1 MQLPDHILLTDEML
15 APLARAHHI
24 ATSQITPLP
33 DTGITNKMY
42 RFGEHLMLRVPRNH
56 PYLFDLLRK
65 EARVV
70 PAARA
75 VGVHTPA
82 IVAFDDSCSVLPAPY
97 SLYERVPG
105 ETLGLLDLEPEATPE
120 VWRALGRDLALLH
133 SQITPEALPPEE
145 LGRCKDLRADLK
157 QLANAG
163 HFTLMEARWFERL
176 LDRLAPYALA
186 ALPQHFLHGDTQST
200 NLMVQP
206 ESLDYLAVLDWGS
219 SGWGDPA
226 WDFVGI
232 PLRAIP
238 CMLEGHR
245 QIAPLDADETAEA
258 RILWRQF
265 QIALW
270 SFSREPQPDHS
281 WGERPAAMLIEIM
294 RFLLESPDPRWKA
307 LLW

>member
-1 MQLPDHILLTDEML
+1 VRVSCPGGLQAWISTD
-15 APLARAHHI
+15 
-24 ATSQITPLP
+24 QITPLR
-33 DTGITNKMY
+33 DIGITNKMY
-42 RFGEHLMLRVPRNH
+42 RFGDHLMLRVPRNH

-82 IVAFDDSCSVLPAPY
+82 IVAFDDSCTVLPAPY
-97 SLYERVPG
+97 SLYERVAG

-133 SQITPEALPPEE
+133 TQITLEALPPEE
-145 LGRCKDLRADLK
+145 LGHCDDLRANLE
-157 QLANAG
+157 QLASAG

-186 ALPQHFLHGDTQST
+186 ALPPRFLHGDTQST
-200 NLMVQP
+200 NLMVRPDTLEYQ
-206 ESLDYLAVLDWGS
+206 AVLDWGGC
-219 SGWGDPA
+219 GWGDPA

-232 PLRAIP
+232 PLRAVP
-238 CMLEGHR
+238 FMLEGHR
-245 QIAPLDADETAEA
+245 QIAPLDADETTEA

-270 SFSREPQPDHS
+270 SFSREPQPEHS

>member
-1 MQLPDHILLTDEML
+1 MRLPDHIELADEML
-15 APLARAHHI
+15 ATLAQFHHI
-24 ATSQITPLP
+24 SLVQITPLP
-33 DTGITNKMY
+33 DVGITNNMY
-42 RFGEHLMLRVPRNH
+42 RFGEHLMLRIPRNH

-75 VGVHTPA
+75 AGVHTPA
-82 IVAFDDSCSVLPAPY
+82 LVAFDDTCAVLPAPY
-97 SLYERVPG
+97 SLYERVAG
-105 ETLGLLDLEPEATPE
+105 ETLGLLDLEPEATPG

-133 SQITPEALPPEE
+133 TEITPEALPPEE
-145 LGRCKDLRADLK
+145 LGRCSDPRANLE
-157 QLANAG
+157 QLASAG

-176 LDRLAPYALA
+176 LERLAPYALA
-186 ALPQHFLHGDTQST
+186 ALPPRFLHGDTQST
-200 NLMVQP
+200 NLMVRSG
-206 ESLDYLAVLDWGS
+206 SLEYLAVLDWGS

-226 WDFVGI
+226 WDFAGM
-232 PLRAIP
+232 PLRAVPFI
-238 CMLEGHR
+238 LEGHR

>member
-1 MQLPDHILLTDEML
+1 MRLPDHILLTDEVL
-15 APLARAHHI
+15 AALARLHHI
-24 ATSQITPLP
+24 SVDQITPLP
-33 DTGITNKMY
+33 DIGITNKMY
-42 RFGEHLMLRVPRNH
+42 RFGNHLMLRVPRNH

-75 VGVHTPA
+75 AGVHTPA
-82 IVAFDDSCSVLPAPY
+82 IVTFDDSCDMLPAPY
-97 SLYERVPG
+97 SLYERVHG

-145 LGRCKDLRADLK
+145 LGQCDDLRADLNH
-157 QLANAG
+157 LASAG

-176 LDRLAPYALA
+176 LDQLASYALA
-186 ALPQHFLHGDTQST
+186 NIPQRFLHGDTQST
-200 NLMVQP
+200 NLMVRP
-206 ESLDYLAVLDWGS
+206 KSLEYLAVLDWGS

-232 PLRAIP
+232 PLRAVP
-238 CMLEGHR
+238 FMLEGHR
-245 QIAPLDADETAEA
+245 QVAPLDADETAEA

-270 SFSREPQPDHS
+270 SFRREPQPDLS

-294 RFLLESPDPRWKA
+294 RFLLEYPDPRWKA

>member
-1 MQLPDHILLTDEML
+1 MRLPDHILLTEEAL
-15 APLARAHHI
+15 AALAGPHHI
-24 ATSQITPLP
+24 PVDQITPLP
-33 DTGITNKMY
+33 DIGITNKIY
-42 RFGEHLMLRVPRNH
+42 RFGERLILRVPRNH

-82 IVAFDDSCSVLPAPY
+82 LVAFDDSRSILPAPY
-97 SLYERVPG
+97 SLYERAPG
-105 ETLGLLDLEPEATPE
+105 ATLGLLDLEPEATPE

-133 SQITPEALPPEE
+133 SQITPQALPPEE
-145 LGRCKDLRADLK
+145 VGSCKDLRANLQ
-157 QLANAG
+157 QLASAG
-163 HFTLMEARWFERL
+163 HFTIMEARWLERL
-176 LDRLAPYALA
+176 LARLAPYALA
-186 ALPQHFLHGDTQST
+186 ALTWRFLHGDMQST
-200 NLMVQP
+200 NLIVRSVGL
-206 ESLDYLAVLDWGS
+206 EYLAVLDWGS

-232 PLRAIP
+232 PLRAVP
-238 CMLEGHR
+238 FMLEGHR
-245 QIAPLDADETAEA
+245 QIAPLDSDETAEA

-265 QIALW
+265 QIALCN
-270 SFSREPQPDHS
+270 FSREPQPDHS